1 MAGYLDVESQPLAP
15 SFDELLQSV
24 HEMGNAEPE
33 QTDHQT
39 IAMPA
44 AEPEYPGVESLS
56 LPLSQSC
63 YKIPKS
69 VCEMGDEE
77 PEQTDYQTIDMPA
90 NIFATEYANR
100 PKCIKFLPEEA
111 YYTLRRNQRRVCS
124 GERERDWIAHVAQ
137 QGGIVI
143 GICVTGK
150 PTRRT
155 PIVFTYVDMQ
165 HRLKGVGKSLIR
177 KAQCM
182 VTGRGVLSVE
192 LQACIS
198 DARKFYCKQAGFEET
213 PHVNEKDDACCL
225 QWEVDNGLAGE
236 SATKRADL
244 RQDEN
249 VPLRLHKKRRPN
261 PPCLEEVHLPHFAKF
276 AASDDQVHTWCKVAG
291 AYLKSMAQQKRT
303 AQKYVSTD
311 RMTDRQTAI
320 CKMSATCKQVWDWRF
335 DITSPKFEKAPIAP
349 ESLKEILEQIKIMYP
364 IVDNHFEQAI
374 IQVSKTPKGKLL
386 HEHQDPHHGPGNPY
400 WDLVLSFS
408 LQGEVIFT
416 IVTSGTR
423 NKYNCKAGTVFAMSN
438 TPEDVDDGLKACCF
452 PADCK
457 HGTTASDTER
467 VVLLVR
473 YIRRKAALHPGEFAG
488 ARPEDP
494 INLTISE
501 DEP

>member
-1 MAGYLDVESQPLAP
+1 MAEYPHVESQSLVP

-24 HEMGNAEPE
+24 HEIANEEAECPEIGNEEAEC
-33 QTDHQT
+33 
-39 IAMPA
+39 
-44 AEPEYPGVESLS
+44 PGVE
-56 LPLSQSC
+56 PLTLRW
-63 YKIPKS
+63 YKPLTS
-69 VCEMGDEE
+69 TDEIGNE
-77 PEQTDYQTIDMPA
+77 EAEQTDYQTIDMPA
-90 NIFATEYANR
+90 NIFTTEYANR
-100 PKCIKFLPEEA
+100 PKCLKFLPEEA

-124 GERERDWIAHVAQ
+124 GESERDWIAHVAQ

-198 DARKFYCKQAGFEET
+198 DARKFYCKQTGFEET

-225 QWEVDNGLAGE
+225 QWAVDNGLAGE

-244 RQDEN
+244 PQDEN
-249 VPLRLHKKRRPN
+249 VPLQLHKKRRLNVATSN
-261 PPCLEEVHLPHFAKF
+261 PLCLEEVHLPHFEKF

-291 AYLKSMAQQKRT
+291 AYLKRMAEQKRT

-320 CKMSATCKQVWDWRF
+320 CKMPATCKQVLDWRF
-335 DITSPKFEKAPIAP
+335 DLTSPKFEEAPMVP
-349 ESLKEILEQIKIMYP
+349 ESLKKILHKIKIMYP
-364 IVDNHFEQAI
+364 RVDNHFEPAI

-438 TPEDVDDGLKACCF
+438 TPEDVDDGLKGCCF